1 MPCHLNSGLCFQIHH
16 GNQSPTVMVAYN
28 FSTLEVEAGGLEIQ
42 VHWWRSEFETTLG
55 YMRLS

>member
-1 MPCHLNSGLCFQIHH
+1 MPFKWWTSIHH

-42 VHWWRSEFETTLG
+42 VHSWLYSEFETTLG